1 MRIIHQ
7 KTTEQN
13 SSTKG
18 HHIVCCSFLVV
29 TENHAV
35 KIRGNVR
42 SQNALSEPKKKATT
56 QQKIKRQAQQ
66 PTRLFH

>member
-18 HHIVCCSFLVV
+18 HHVVFCSFLVV
-29 TENHAV
+29 TENYGV
-35 KIRGNVR
+35 NIRGNVR
-42 SQNALSEPKKKATT
+42 SQNALSEPKNKATT
-56 QQKIKRQAQQ
+56 QQKIKGQAEQ